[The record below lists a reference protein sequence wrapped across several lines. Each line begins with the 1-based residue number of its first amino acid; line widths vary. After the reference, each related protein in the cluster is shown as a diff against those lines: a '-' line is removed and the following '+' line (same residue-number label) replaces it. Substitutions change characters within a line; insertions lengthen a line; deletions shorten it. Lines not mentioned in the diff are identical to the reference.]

1 MGPLNMWCNALSPD
15 AVRDARHGG
24 YSKEEI
30 IQRRELFVEICFM
43 QSKTILVTLKK
54 CECQFKN
61 NLAPLCDN

>member
-1 MGPLNMWCNALSPD
+1 MGPLNMWCNALSAD

-43 QSKTILVTLKK
+43 HSKTISVTLKK
-54 CECQFKN
+54 M
-61 NLAPLCDN
+61 